1 MPEMKKSKRIFWLA
15 IIIVFAIVISAII
28 INYYSSPA
36 DEPIGLDL
44 VEKIKQQ
51 KQYDL
56 PEGNNYWLGAKDP
69 KITLVEFADF
79 SCSACKNTYPKL
91 REIIFNYASDVKV
104 IYRDFPVIS
113 EDSLGLAL
121 AGRCAGEQ
129 GLFWLMHD
137 GLFEEQGKITNSK
150 LADIA
155 GQIGV
160 DIDKFN
166 DCLKNK
172 KYLDD
177 IKKDF
182 AQGEKLDIKGTPTLF
197 INGYKITGDI
207 PKEALMKIIEG
218 FLNN

>member
-1 MPEMKKSKRIFWLA
+1 M
-15 IIIVFAIVISAII
+15 
-28 INYYSSPA
+28 
-36 DEPIGLDL
+36 
-44 VEKIKQQ
+44 
-51 KQYDL
+51 
-56 PEGNNYWLGAKDP
+56 
-69 KITLVEFADF
+69 F
-79 SCSACKNTYPKL
+79 S
-91 REIIFNYASDVKV
+91 YASDVKI

-150 LADIA
+150 LTDIA
-155 GQIGV
+155 GQIGA

-182 AQGEKLDIKGTPTLF
+182 VLGEKLDVKGLDIVRSSFPPAFREFMTRVLKAILINLKMVTKLLLSHLIRMLKYSPPYSLMIKMIRILSKSIFP
-197 INGYKITGDI
+197 
-207 PKEALMKIIEG
+207 
-218 FLNN
+218 